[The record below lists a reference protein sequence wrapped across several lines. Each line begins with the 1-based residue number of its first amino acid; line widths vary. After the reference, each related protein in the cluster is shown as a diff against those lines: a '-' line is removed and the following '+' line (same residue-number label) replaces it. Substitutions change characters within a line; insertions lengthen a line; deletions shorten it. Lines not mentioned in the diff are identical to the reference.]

1 MTEALRPEAPD
12 EAAQPWSLRP
22 ATAQDLPFLMQLRL
36 QTMQAY
42 LLAAGVD
49 LNEAEHLARIQHRF
63 ELAQILMLD
72 DTPAGLVKLARE
84 PAAWELLQVQIAP
97 SLQGRGLGRAL
108 IEALI
113 DQSREARVPLRLHV
127 LKQNP
132 ARHLYERL
140 GFEHIGEDALE
151 YEMQLRP

>member
-1 MTEALRPEAPD
+1 MAEALRPEAPG

-72 DTPAGLVKLARE
+72 DTAAGLVKLARE
-84 PAAWELLQVQIAP
+84 PAGWELLQVQIAP
-97 SLQGRGLGRAL
+97 SLQGRGLGR
-108 IEALI
+108 ALI

>member
-1 MTEALRPEAPD
+1 MAEALRPEAPG

-72 DTPAGLVKLARE
+72 GTPAGLVKLARE
-84 PAAWELLQVQIAP
+84 PEGWELLQVQIAP

-108 IEALI
+108 I
-113 DQSREARVPLRLHV
+113 DQSRKARVPLRLHV

>member
-1 MTEALRPEAPD
+1 MAEALRPEAPG
-12 EAAQPWSLRP
+12 ETAQPWSLRP

-49 LNEAEHLARIQHRF
+49 LNEAEHLAHIQHRF

-84 PAAWELLQVQIAP
+84 PAGWELLQVQIAP

-108 IEALI
+108 I
-113 DQSREARVPLRLHV
+113 DQSRKARVPLRLHV

>member
-1 MTEALRPEAPD
+1 MAEALRPEAPG

-72 DTPAGLVKLARE
+72 DTAAGLVKLARE

-97 SLQGRGLGRAL
+97 SLQGRGLGR
-108 IEALI
+108 ALI